1 MLMNREPKT
10 RTTGTHPV
18 ISHPQS
24 VGDVVKFTALAASLA
39 IFVDA
44 AIGHAMIWGNDPYWT
59 YWVTDTL
66 LMATVF
72 GLGTAWFGMG
82 LLKGALITAAHI
94 LALTVYYWSLSPIGL
109 PSQPEWLD
117 FEHTWATGL
126 PVHFAVYYLG
136 YVIALWLWR
145 RRFAARDDRAGESRL
160 SLVGEAVL
168 ALATAV
174 AVVIIVGLLQTLTL
188 GEFPGVTWFVMR
200 TAVAFPLTLA
210 WWAIAGRDRGAAIGG
225 GVMLGFVL
233 ATYSHFLGPIGLP
246 NSSFRLLIENPPPAA
261 VHWLSYRQEF
271 LVLLPLTLAVSV
283 AAYLLAFRW
292 RNGQGVRASHDRDGI
307 GWAPAVIGAVILVP
321 LGAFAAIY
329 TGLDDHRA
337 TVTSGGRGGMETG
350 TPYKGDLLPTA
361 ASLRMTVENR
371 NTHRTPLPPHDQ
383 VDIEATVPAP
393 DGTTYEIR
401 ATKPM
406 VDDPQGR
413 FTTWSGVGFSVWHHG
428 RSGIGSTELPPVQSN
443 VAVFALGNI
452 SASGRVIAA
461 GVPIHVMT
469 TPRDGNRLELHA
481 GDPNFPLPGIPDG
494 RLRVVWSAYEG
505 GHSRMLSY
513 ARYVWGGGVLIV
525 LLGFAVAA
533 ARRQAHRSRA

>member
-1 MLMNREPKT
+1 VSE
-10 RTTGTHPV
+10 
-18 ISHPQS
+18 
-24 VGDVVKFTALAASLA
+24 VVKFTAMAASLA

-44 AIGHAMIWGNDPYWT
+44 AIGHAMVWGNDPYWT

-82 LLKGALITAAHI
+82 LVKGALITAAHI
-94 LALTVYYWSLSPIGL
+94 LALTLYYWSLSPIGL

-117 FEHTWATGL
+117 LEHTWVTGL

-145 RRFAARDDRAGESRL
+145 RRLAAIDHRAGRSRL
-160 SLVGEAVL
+160 SLATEAVV

-174 AVVIIVGLLQTLTL
+174 VVVIVVEVVQTLAM
-188 GEFPGVTWFVMR
+188 GEFPGITWFVMR

-210 WWAIAGRDRGAAIGG
+210 WWTIAGTDRAAAIAGGI
-225 GVMLGFVL
+225 MLGFVL
-233 ATYSHFLGPIGLP
+233 TTYSHFLGPIGLP
-246 NSSFRLLIENPPPAA
+246 NASFRLLAKDPPPAA

-271 LVLLPLTLAVSV
+271 LVLLPLTLAVAV

-292 RNGQGVRASHDRDGI
+292 RNGQGVGASRHDDGI
-307 GWAPAVIGAVILVP
+307 GWVPALAAAAILIP
-321 LGAFAAIY
+321 LGAVAAVY
-329 TGLDDHRA
+329 TGPDDHRA
-337 TVTSGGRGGMETG
+337 TVMSSGRGSLETG

-361 ASLRMTVENR
+361 ATLRMTVENR

-383 VDIEATVPAP
+383 VDIEANVPGP
-393 DGTTYEIR
+393 DGTAYDIR

-406 VDDPQGR
+406 VADPQGR

-428 RSGIGSTELPPVQSN
+428 RGGIGATELPPVQSD
-443 VAVFALGNI
+443 VAVFALGNV
-452 SASGRVIAA
+452 SVSGRVIAA

-481 GDPNFPLPGIPDG
+481 GDSNFPLPGIPDG
-494 RLRVVWSAYEG
+494 RLRVVWPDYEG

-513 ARYVWGGGVLIV
+513 ARYAWGGGVLIV
-525 LLGFAVAA
+525 LLGFAAVAV
-533 ARRQAHRSRA
+533 RRQARRRLIA

>member
-1 MLMNREPKT
+1 MLMKQEQEA
-10 RTTGTHPV
+10 RTTGTNPV
-18 ISHPQS
+18 RSHPQS
-24 VGDVVKFTALAASLA
+24 VSDVVKFTAMAASLA

-44 AIGHAMIWGNDPYWT
+44 AIGHAMVWGNDPYWT

-82 LLKGALITAAHI
+82 LVKGALITAVHI
-94 LALTVYYWSLSPIGL
+94 LALTIYYWSLSPIGL

-117 FEHTWATGL
+117 LEHTWVTGL

-145 RRFAARDDRAGESRL
+145 RRLAAMDHRAGQSRP
-160 SLVGEAVL
+160 SLAREAAL

-174 AVVIIVGLLQTLTL
+174 AVVIVVGLVQTLTIR
-188 GEFPGVTWFVMR
+188 EFPGVTWFVMR
-200 TAVAFPLTLA
+200 IAVAFPLTLA
-210 WWAIAGRDRGAAIGG
+210 WWTIAGTDRAAAIGG
-225 GVMLGFVL
+225 GIVLGFVL
-233 ATYSHFLGPIGLP
+233 TTYSHFLGPIGLP
-246 NSSFRLLIENPPPAA
+246 NPSLRLLAENPPPAA

-271 LVLLPLTLAVSV
+271 LVLLPLTLAVAV

-292 RNGQGVRASHDRDGI
+292 RNGQGVGASHHDDRI
-307 GWAPAVIGAVILVP
+307 GWAPALVAAAILIP
-321 LGAFAAIY
+321 LGAVAAIY
-329 TGLDDHRA
+329 TGPDDHRA
-337 TVTSGGRGGMETG
+337 TITSSGRGSLETG

-361 ASLRMTVENR
+361 ATLRTTVENR

-383 VDIEATVPAP
+383 VNIEASVPGP
-393 DGTTYEIR
+393 DGTVYDIR

-406 VDDPQGR
+406 VADPQGR

-428 RSGIGSTELPPVQSN
+428 RSGIGATELPPVQSN

-452 SASGRVIAA
+452 SASGRVVAA

-469 TPRDGNRLELHA
+469 TPREGSRLELHV

-494 RLRVVWSAYEG
+494 RLRVVWPGYEG
-505 GHSRMLSY
+505 GHSGILSY
-513 ARYVWGGGVLIV
+513 ARYAWGGGVLIV
-525 LLGFAVAA
+525 AAV
-533 ARRQAHRSRA
+533 RRQTRQSLVA